1 MIRGSR
7 FASLQKPIK
16 DKVVT
21 FGKNEGM
28 RWGEVDREYIEFLLA
43 SKKEEVDAL
52 EDELR
57 RRDLIEEAELPMA
70 EQIIRA
76 GYHVLAQKHHPDKGG
91 DEVKMRELNA
101 SHEGLKELLSM
112 QQAVP

>member
-1 MIRGSR
+1 MIRR
-7 FASLQKPIK
+7 TKLASLQKPIK

-21 FGKNEGM
+21 FGAHQGR

-43 SKKEEVDAL
+43 SKREEIDAL
-52 EDELR
+52 EDELH
-57 RRDLIEEAELPMA
+57 RRDLLEEAELPMA

-76 GYHVLAQKHHPDKGG
+76 GYHALAQKHHPDKGG
-91 DEVKMRELNA
+91 DEAKMRELNA